1 MRACP
6 RRIKCKPIAKRF
18 ETCVET
24 NKTRES
30 FDNTWNIPKIS
41 IRCSQICFNFRRV
54 FLSIPFF
61 LSHTLSFFSSYRTTP
76 IADQYLTSK
85 FHLLRIAENSLSRRD
100 FSSVCCIEIHLP
112 APFFFWRT
120 RFRTVDSRFRDVE
133 TLRGQRLVFHL
144 ERCFFSR
151 AFYFP
156 SFSVFNLATR
166 VKSKK
171 KKKETDDVQSRNW

>member
-1 MRACP
+1 MHARACP

-41 IRCSQICFNFRRV
+41 IRCGQICFNLRRV
-54 FLSIPFF
+54 FLYSIL
-61 LSHTLSFFSSYRTTP
+61 LSLFFFSSNRTTP

-100 FSSVCCIEIHLP
+100 FSSVCCIETHLP
-112 APFFFWRT
+112 APFFFPL
-120 RFRTVDSRFRDVE
+120 SE
-133 TLRGQRLVFHL
+133 ELVF
-144 ERCFFSR
+144 ERSILVPGTSR
-151 AFYFP
+151 RYAVNVAIP
-156 SFSVFNLATR
+156 WNV
-166 VKSKK
+166 VP
-171 KKKETDDVQSRNW
+171 